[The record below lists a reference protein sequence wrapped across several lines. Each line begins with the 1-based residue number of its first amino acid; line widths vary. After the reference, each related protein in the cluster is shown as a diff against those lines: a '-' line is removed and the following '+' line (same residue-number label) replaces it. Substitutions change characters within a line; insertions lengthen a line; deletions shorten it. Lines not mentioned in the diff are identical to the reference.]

1 MGKRLLAAGLAFLM
15 MTGMALAAEIGGV
28 SLPDTLTV
36 GKDTLALNGA
46 GLRKKLFFKIYAGG
60 LYLKAKSGDAAGII
74 AADAPMA
81 IRMHFIYN
89 GVTAKQL
96 IEAWDEGFNHATGG
110 KLAPIQ
116 AKIDMFNGYF
126 TQEAK
131 KGDIYDV
138 SYVPG
143 EGIRVKIKDKTFGPI
158 PGLEFKQAVFA
169 IWLGKIPADS
179 GLKEGMLGK

>member
-1 MGKRLLAAGLAFLM
+1 MGKKLMVAGLAFLM

-46 GLRKKLFFKIYAGG
+46 GLRHKFFFKIYAGG
-60 LYLKAKSGDAAGII
+60 LYLKAKSGDAAAVI

-89 GVTAKQL
+89 GVTPKEL
-96 IEAWDEGFNHATGG
+96 VDAWNEGFNHATGG

-116 AKIDMFNGYF
+116 EKINTFNGYF

-138 SYVPG
+138 TYVPG
-143 EGIRVKIKDKTFGPI
+143 EGIRVKTQDKTFGPI
-158 PGLEFKQAVFA
+158 PGLAFKQAVFA

-179 GLKEGMLGK
+179 GLKKGMLGK